1 MSKKNQKIGPK
12 AQKFIDYLK
21 SEMVNDSM
29 LFGLEHVQRVKELLG
44 QKTDINVW
52 NMLQYMDQKMGI
64 ITRTK
69 IAGEKGFTVSFR
81 KTKDSPVDQSS
92 EITENVTTEQ
102 PVTKEKEKKK
112 KVRKER
118 VSTPKVEREPEQ
130 FTVDFEELISETKSE
145 IDSLGQQSDELD
157 ARIESLKVEMTVLQS
172 KISAKTRVYEQ
183 LVSVQTKFGKKGE

>member
-12 AQKFIDYLK
+12 TQKFIDYLK

-81 KTKDSPVDQSS
+81 KTKDGAVDQSS

-118 VSTPKVEREPEQ
+118 ASTPKVEREPEQ

-157 ARIESLKVEMTVLQS
+157 ARIESLKVEMTVL
-172 KISAKTRVYEQ
+172 
-183 LVSVQTKFGKKGE
+183 

>member
-1 MSKKNQKIGPK
+1 MSKKTKKIGLK

-29 LFGLEHVQRVKELLG
+29 LFGVEHVQRVRELLG

-81 KTKDSPVDQSS
+81 KSEDSPVGQSS
-92 EITENVTTEQ
+92 ETTENVVPEQ
-102 PVTKEKEKKK
+102 PVTKDKEKRKRIRKK
-112 KVRKER
+112 RIDA
-118 VSTPKVEREPEQ
+118 PKVELEPGH
-130 FTVDFEELISETKSE
+130 FTVDFEELIQVQKSE
-145 IDSLGQQSDELD
+145 IDSLNQVCSEMDV
-157 ARIESLKVEMTVLQS
+157 RIESLKSERTVLQS
-172 KISAKTRVYEQ
+172 KITEKNRVYEQ
-183 LVSVQTKFGKKGE
+183 LISVQAKFGKKGE

>member
-1 MSKKNQKIGPK
+1 
-12 AQKFIDYLK
+12 
-21 SEMVNDSM
+21 
-29 LFGLEHVQRVKELLG
+29 VKELLG

-157 ARIESLKVEMTVLQS
+157 SRIESLKVEMTVLQS

-183 LVSVQTKFGKKGE
+183 LVSVQIKFGKKGE